1 MGILYDWLDKCISVK
16 EIFQC
21 YDSIISFWKGI
32 SSKLGFS
39 YDKLETLSIELNL
52 GEDKVR
58 KIYEVYIVIEGIGLV
73 RIQYDMYTGSCKILG
88 GVKETESVLASKEI
102 KGYLFNIIRT
112 INSLKHSPTFVS
124 LVNSPKNEA
133 YVYQESVSI
142 HASISDKIKTIDK
155 IIVKNANS
163 AYLKEVM
170 QSSGGLK

>member
-1 MGILYDWLDKCISVK
+1 M
-16 EIFQC
+16 
-21 YDSIISFWKGI
+21 
-32 SSKLGFS
+32 
-39 YDKLETLSIELNL
+39 
-52 GEDKVR
+52 
-58 KIYEVYIVIEGIGLV
+58 YIVLEGIGLV
-73 RIQYDMYTGSCKILG
+73 RIQYDMYAGNCKILE

>member
-21 YDSIISFWKGI
+21 YDSIISFWKGV

-39 YDKLETLSIELNL
+39 YGNLETLSIELNL
-52 GEDKVR
+52 GEDKDR
-58 KIYEVYIVIEGIGLV
+58 KIYEVHIVIGGIGLV
-73 RIQYDMYTGSCKILG
+73 RIQYDMYTGSCKILE

-133 YVYQESVSI
+133 YVYQEFVSI

-170 QSSGGLK
+170 QSSGGVK